1 VQDILRRFQAIAQN
15 PGQYLAQWK
24 ESTQKKII
32 ACLPMHFPEEIVHAA
47 GLLPVII
54 WESPE
59 PFSIAYAH
67 IPSFFCGFVR
77 SVVDMALRDKIN
89 FFDGIVFP
97 DTCLQVR
104 GIKNILY
111 WNYKCTFQGYLF
123 LPPVLRGQA
132 SSMLLRDELIR
143 FRAGLENLVGH
154 EITDQALAQSI
165 DLYNRNRK
173 LLRELYDL
181 RREDPRLLTA
191 KEILAIVSAS
201 MVMPKEEHSQL
212 LSDLLSKLR
221 TVPPATRNGLRLIL
235 AGSLCEA
242 PKFDILDILEEAGA
256 VVVDDDLYTGSRYFV
271 QDVEVNVSPMEAV
284 ARHYETMIPCCP
296 SRIDP
301 KNDWGSY
308 LVNMVRRNNAQGVVN
323 LMVKYCEPHNLWYPD
338 VKKSLE
344 KAGIPEFLLETDHEI
359 MSLWQIKTRLQAFVE
374 MIGGVSSG

>member
-15 PGQYLAQWK
+15 PGQHLAQWK
-24 ESTQKKII
+24 DLTQKKII
-32 ACLPMHFPEEIVHAA
+32 ACIPMHFPEQIIHAA
-47 GLLPVII
+47 GLLPAII

-67 IPSFFCGFVR
+67 IPNFFCGVVR

-104 GIKNILY
+104 GMKNILY
-111 WNYKCTFQGYLF
+111 WNYKCAFQAYLH
-123 LPPVLRGQA
+123 LPPVLRGQ
-132 SSMLLRDELIR
+132 SSGFHLRDELMR
-143 FRAGLENLVGH
+143 FKVGLENFVGH
-154 EITDQALAQSI
+154 EITDQALSQSI
-165 DLYNRNRK
+165 DLYNRNQG
-173 LLRELYDL
+173 LLRELYDF
-181 RREDPRLLTA
+181 RRENPGLLTA
-191 KEILAIVSAS
+191 KDVLAIVSAS

-212 LSDLLSKLR
+212 LFDLLSKLR
-221 TVPPATRNGLRLIL
+221 TVPPAPGDGVRLIL

-242 PKFDILDILEEAGA
+242 PKFDILDILEEVGA

-271 QDVEVNVSPMEAV
+271 QDVEVDVSPMEAL

-301 KNDWGSY
+301 ENDWGSY
-308 LVNMVRRNNAQGVVN
+308 LANMVRRSNAQGVVN

-338 VKKSLE
+338 VKKSLDR
-344 KAGIPEFLLETDHEI
+344 AGIPEFLLETDHEI
-359 MSLWQIKTRLQAFVE
+359 MSLWQIKTRLKAFVE
-374 MIGGVSSG
+374 MIGGV